1 MAQYKKDYDNMKE
14 HARRLKLAGGA
25 LHSDLTSAQ
34 RVMEG
39 MGNNLKRHEGADY
52 VVPGMQSYLNTLI
65 LNESLLK
72 MELPEPGAPTI
83 VYSIPAIRSP
93 GGVGAPSQSVSRQ
106 ASLSPAGAPLVPVA
120 AVGTPGQPI
129 VTESYSGL

>member
-39 MGNNLKRHEGADY
+39 MENTLKKTEGPNYA
-52 VVPGMQSYLNTLI
+52 VPGMQAYLNNLI
-65 LNESLLK
+65 LHDALLK
-72 MELPEPGAPTI
+72 MELHEPGAPTV
-83 VYSIPAIRSP
+83 VYSIPAIMSP
-93 GGVGAPSQSVSRQ
+93 GGVGALSQSVSRQ
-106 ASLSPAGAPLVPVA
+106 ASLSPAGAALVPVA
-120 AVGTPGQPI
+120 AVGTPGQPL
-129 VTESYSGL
+129 VNEGYSGD